1 VADGDDE
8 GWTGRFASGA
18 PDAPRRSELRIFD
31 LLNHARD
38 AIGVRRVFGDP
49 IEVGGT
55 TLVPAAWV
63 AGGMG
68 GGGGIVGP
76 DDRHDASHGGGM
88 GLGLYARPAGAYV
101 IRDGVVEWKPAI
113 DVTQLVVAG
122 ISGVVAIAW
131 LVTRTIRGR
140 R

>member
-1 VADGDDE
+1 MAEGGHEIFDADE
-8 GWTGRFASGA
+8 TASA
-18 PDAPRRSELRIFD
+18 RRAELRIFD

-49 IEVGGT
+49 ITVDGT

-68 GGGGIVGP
+68 GGGGVVGP

-122 ISGVVAIAW
+122 ISGFVAITW
-131 LVTRTIRGR
+131 LVTRTIRR
-140 R
+140 RR

>member
-1 VADGDDE
+1 MAEGGYELLDGDD
-8 GWTGRFASGA
+8 AA
-18 PDAPRRSELRIFD
+18 AVMARRNELRIFD
-31 LLNHARD
+31 LLNQARE
-38 AIGVRRVFGDP
+38 AIGVRRVFGEP
-49 IEVGGT
+49 IEVDGT

-68 GGGGIVGP
+68 GGGGVVGP

-101 IRDGVVEWKPAI
+101 IRAGTVEWKPAI

-122 ISGVVAIAW
+122 ISGVVAITW
-131 LVTRTIRGR
+131 LVTRTVR
-140 R
+140 RRHR

>member
-1 VADGDDE
+1 VADGGDASTE
-8 GWTGRFASGA
+8 GRTGGA
-18 PDAPRRSELRIFD
+18 GGTTPARRDLRIFD
-31 LLNHARD
+31 LLAHARD
-38 AIGVRRVFGDP
+38 AVGVRRVFGDP

-68 GGGGIVGP
+68 GGGGVVGP

-101 IRDGVVEWKPAI
+101 VSQGSVEWKPAI
-113 DVTQLVVAG
+113 DINQLVVVG
-122 ISGVVAIAW
+122 ITGVVAITW
-131 LVTRTIRGR
+131 FVTRAVR
-140 R
+140 RRR

>member
-1 VADGDDE
+1 VAGADE
-8 GWTGRFASGA
+8 GWTGAVADGGA
-18 PDAPRRSELRIFD
+18 AALRRELRIFD
-31 LLNHARD
+31 LLAHARD
-38 AIGVRRVFGDP
+38 AVSVRRVFGDP
-49 IEVGGT
+49 IQVDGA

-76 DDRHDASHGGGM
+76 DERHDASHGGGM
-88 GLGLYARPAGAYV
+88 GLGLYARPAGAFV
-101 IRDGVVEWKPAI
+101 VRGSSVEWRPAI

-122 ISGVVAIAW
+122 ITGVVAMTW
-131 LVTRTIRGR
+131 LVTRTIRHR